1 MKKDKNKSYSE
12 VNYFHARFKRWINSQ
27 KWDYISERLSEN
39 DIDILT
45 RVMNCEY
52 DEQLSWVVW
61 KYCDYLLEK
70 IIKYSKEIKI

>member
-1 MKKDKNKSYSE
+1 MKKDENKSYNE
-12 VNYFHARFKRWINSQ
+12 VNYFHTRFKRWINSK
-27 KWDYISERLSEN
+27 KWDYISERLSDS

-61 KYCDYLLEK
+61 RYCDYLLEK